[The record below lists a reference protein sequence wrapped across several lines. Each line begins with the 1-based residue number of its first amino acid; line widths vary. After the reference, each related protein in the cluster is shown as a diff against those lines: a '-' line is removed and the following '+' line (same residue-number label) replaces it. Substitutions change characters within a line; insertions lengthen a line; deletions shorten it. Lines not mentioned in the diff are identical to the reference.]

1 LEQFPKKL
9 FVKKTQQEKNP
20 SLKTQAQ
27 DATATAT
34 SITKAL
40 QQEHKASTCEGTLVD
55 AIVHVDIGGGEQ

>member
-1 LEQFPKKL
+1 M
-9 FVKKTQQEKNP
+9 KKTQQEKNP

-27 DATATAT
+27 DATATATAT

-55 AIVHVDIGGGEQ
+55 AIVHVDISGGEQ